1 VSIHN
6 RSIKNNRYLFFAIL
20 IFNAILLVPQTRTF
34 FSNVGWRWV
43 YILLLSF
50 AFSFILT
57 PLFGYIAWKFN
68 ILDKPDERKLHMEA
82 TPLLGGAAVFAG
94 FLIAILLNGIYSL
107 KLGVILIASSL
118 LLVFGIVDDTTGI
131 PASIKLIVQ
140 LCCTVLVMSF
150 GVVLNC
156 IPDTLGI
163 YAQIGNIFLTFFW
176 IIGITNAMNFFD
188 GMDGLASGLGACIS
202 FFLGITAFQTDQPFL
217 GWVSVAMLGS
227 CLGFLPFNLKKKGDA
242 SIFLGDAGSTFI
254 GFVLSCVAVYGEWSS
269 DNPIVAFISPVLIF
283 WVLIFDMIHIT
294 VDRILS
300 KKIFN
305 FRDWI
310 EYVGT
315 DHLHHRLA
323 LVLEGKKKSVLFIYV
338 LTFCL
343 GTSAIVLRNA
353 RSIDALLLLI
363 QAGIIVVLIT
373 ILERSGRHIDATCE
387 DPNLDESE
395 KTNNKSQ
402 ITNNI
407 Q

>member
-1 VSIHN
+1 MSIHN

-20 IFNAILLVPQTRTF
+20 IFNAILLIPQTRTF
-34 FSNVGWRWV
+34 FSDIGWRWA

-57 PLFGYIAWKFN
+57 PLFGYIALKFN

-94 FLIAILLNGIYSL
+94 FLMAILINGIHSL
-107 KLGVILIASSL
+107 KLDVILIASSL
-118 LLVFGIVDDTTGI
+118 LLVIGIVDDTTGI

-140 LCCTVLVMSF
+140 LCCTVFVMSF
-150 GVVLNC
+150 GVLLNC

-163 YAQIGNIFLTFFW
+163 FAQIGNIFLTFFW

-227 CLGFLPFNLKKKGDA
+227 CLGFLPFNLKKKGGA

-254 GFVLSCVAVYGEWSS
+254 GFVLACVAVYGEWSS

-294 VDRILS
+294 VERILS
-300 KKIFN
+300 KKILN

-323 LVLEGKKKSVLFIYV
+323 IVLEGKKKSVLFIYV
-338 LTFCL
+338 LAFCL

-363 QAGIIVVLIT
+363 QAGTIVVLIT
-373 ILERSGRHIDATCE
+373 ILERRGRNINCTPE
-387 DPNLDESE
+387 DLNSKE
-395 KTNNKSQ
+395 Q
-402 ITNNI
+402 